1 MKNLLA
7 RLSVIFTAAPTYL
20 VAAGAV
26 VAIVSDEV
34 SKVLPSGWQDNA
46 LQIGGAIAGI
56 LAAAV
61 SIIRRVTPVLPHE
74 RGILPTDGG
83 E

>member
-1 MKNLLA
+1 MKNLLKRA
-7 RLSVIFTAAPTYL
+7 RVILTAAPTYL

-26 VAIVSDEV
+26 VAIVSDEI

-46 LQIGGAIAGI
+46 AQITGAVLGVIG
-56 LAAAV
+56 AATAIV
-61 SIIRRVTPVLPHE
+61 RRGAPVLPHE
-74 RGILPTDGG
+74 RGILPPG